1 MYLDLDIGYYE
12 VLQILDLETRSQD
25 NKIFV
30 KIQNWLIEPKNCL
43 FIEDHN
49 WHFLS
54 IFIFFYH
61 NSIFFRFHFFLFQ
74 NSHFY
79 QNIQFYQNLQ
89 FHQNMD
95 KKLKMEVYLP
105 QKFKKLQNILVTF
118 FLDFLWFEN
127 LWRSEISNLFLGKW
141 SLTRLSSYTELYLS
155 MTNTQKIRRSVR
167 LKKQTS
173 HFWPGNVVKV
183 FYFFYLIIKGD
194 IFASTFAFPF
204 ANTTSV

>member
-1 MYLDLDIGYYE
+1 MSKLTYWTQKLPFYWG
-12 VLQILDLETRSQD
+12 SQLT
-25 NKIFV
+25 F
-30 KIQNWLIEPKNCL
+30 
-43 FIEDHN
+43 FINIH
-49 WHFLS
+49 
-54 IFIFFYH
+54 IFYH
-61 NSIFFRFHFFLFQ
+61 NSIFLDSIFFQ

-155 MTNTQKIRRSVR
+155 MTNTQKIKRSVR

-194 IFASTFAFPF
+194 IFASTFA
-204 ANTTSV
+204 NTTSV

>member
-1 MYLDLDIGYYE
+1 
-12 VLQILDLETRSQD
+12 
-25 NKIFV
+25 
-30 KIQNWLIEPKNCL
+30 
-43 FIEDHN
+43 
-49 WHFLS
+49 
-54 IFIFFYH
+54 
-61 NSIFFRFHFFLFQ
+61 
-74 NSHFY
+74 
-79 QNIQFYQNLQ
+79 
-89 FHQNMD
+89 MD

-183 FYFFYLIIKGD
+183 FVQFWLELLHFFLAFFHGLVKRFHSFIKWQRESKIKSG
-194 IFASTFAFPF
+194 FFFH
-204 ANTTSV
+204 

>member
-30 KIQNWLIEPKNCL
+30 KIDLLNPK
-43 FIEDHN
+43 IA
-49 WHFLS
+49 FLLRITID
-54 IFIFFYH
+54 IFYQYSYFFYH

-95 KKLKMEVYLP
+95 K
-105 QKFKKLQNILVTF
+105 Q
-118 FLDFLWFEN
+118 D
-127 LWRSEISNLFLGKW
+127 
-141 SLTRLSSYTELYLS
+141 
-155 MTNTQKIRRSVR
+155 
-167 LKKQTS
+167 
-173 HFWPGNVVKV
+173 
-183 FYFFYLIIKGD
+183 
-194 IFASTFAFPF
+194 
-204 ANTTSV
+204 

>member
-30 KIQNWLIEPKNCL
+30 KIDLLNPKIAFL
-43 FIEDHN
+43 LRITIDIFYQYSYFFITIPF
-49 WHFLS
+49 FLDS
-54 IFIFFYH
+54 IF
-61 NSIFFRFHFFLFQ
+61 FQ

-183 FYFFYLIIKGD
+183 FVQFWLELLHFFL
-194 IFASTFAFPF
+194 AFF
-204 ANTTSV
+204 HGLVKRFHSFI